1 MEINY
6 LLLQKR
12 CTAVDN
18 IKYVTSDL
26 YHNYVI
32 LKSLIS
38 ECIYALQNVVE
49 IKNRTKRIKVYNFI
63 KISGP

>member
-1 MEINY
+1 MEINN

-32 LKSLIS
+32 LKSLIR